1 MKRDGID
8 VLVDL
13 SGHTP
18 GNRLPLFARRAA
30 PVQVTWLGYWA
41 STGVATMDYLLADR
55 TSLPE
60 SEQRGYSEKVRYL
73 PDTRLCLIPPADP
86 GVPPVSE
93 LPALAAGHITFGSFQ
108 RLAKLD
114 DAVLRLWARVLR
126 ALPDARLR
134 LQSAQLGDNEAREL
148 LLHRLAAAGIESPR
162 VSLVG
167 PMARNDY
174 LAVHAEIDII
184 LDTFP
189 HSGATTTC
197 EALWMGVP
205 TLTLAG
211 HTLLARQGASLL
223 TSAGLRAWIASNEDD
238 FVARAI
244 AHAGDVKGLARQ
256 RSTLREDLVGTPLF
270 DSVGFASALQ
280 TALGEIM
287 EETTC
292 SSD

>member
-1 MKRDGID
+1 M
-8 VLVDL
+8 
-13 SGHTP
+13 
-18 GNRLPLFARRAA
+18 
-30 PVQVTWLGYWA
+30 
-41 STGVATMDYLLADR
+41 
-55 TSLPE
+55 
-60 SEQRGYSEKVRYL
+60 
-73 PDTRLCLIPPADP
+73 
-86 GVPPVSE
+86 
-93 LPALAAGHITFGSFQ
+93 PALAASHITFGSFQ

-114 DAVLRLWARVLR
+114 DAVLQLWGRVLR
-126 ALPDARLR
+126 GLPDAHLR
-134 LQSAQLGDNEAREL
+134 LQSAQLSDSEARAL
-148 LLHRLAAAGIESPR
+148 LLTRLAAAGIESPR
-162 VSLVG
+162 VRLVG

-174 LAVHAEIDII
+174 LAAHAEVDIL

-211 HTLLARQGASLL
+211 HSLLARQGASLL
-223 TSAGLRAWIASNEDD
+223 TNAGLPDWIASDEAD

-244 AHAGDVKGLARQ
+244 AHAGDVKGLVRL

-280 TALGEIM
+280 IALEEIM
-287 EETTC
+287 EESTC